1 MPGMHGS
8 VAANQAI
15 SECDLIISIGARY
28 DDRVTGKVSR
38 FAPYAIKAHVD
49 IDPAAISKSVPVD
62 IPVIGHVKPVL
73 KELTKLVAHVDRKE
87 WLAQCRKWSS
97 EFPFAYDEES
107 FELLPQFVIEKID
120 EVTKGDAIIVTDV
133 GQHQM
138 WSAHFYNYTKPRTFI
153 TSGGLGTMGF
163 GLPAAIGVQSA
174 FRNRKVVTISGDG
187 SIQMNFQE
195 LVVAV
200 EHDLPITVVILNNGY
215 LGMVRQWQEMFYKK
229 EYSAVR
235 LGQDARAK
243 VERMK
248 KKPPAYLPDFVKLA
262 EAHGAVG
269 MRVTK
274 KSEVTATLK
283 KAIAM
288 PRPVVV
294 ECIVKPDENVYPMVP
309 VGAALN
315 EMLLRMI

>member
-1 MPGMHGS
+1 
-8 VAANQAI
+8 
-15 SECDLIISIGARY
+15 
-28 DDRVTGKVSR
+28 
-38 FAPYAIKAHVD
+38 
-49 IDPAAISKSVPVD
+49 
-62 IPVIGHVKPVL
+62 
-73 KELTKLVAHVDRKE
+73 
-87 WLAQCRKWSS
+87 
-97 EFPFAYDEES
+97 
-107 FELLPQFVIEKID
+107 
-120 EVTKGDAIIVTDV
+120 
-133 GQHQM
+133 
-138 WSAHFYNYTKPRTFI
+138 
-153 TSGGLGTMGF
+153 MGF

-235 LGQDARAK
+235 LGQDLRNK
-243 VERMK
+243 SEK
-248 KKPPAYLPDFVKLA
+248 IKPKPPAYLPDFVKLA

-274 KSEVTATLK
+274 QHEVTTALK
-283 KAIAM
+283 KALALQH
-288 PRPVVV
+288 PVVV

-309 VGAALN
+309 AGAALN